1 MIFAT
6 VIGLIIATLRQKNRS
21 GKTHFIRVHPAEYL
35 RFLIAGLSGIS
46 QTVPKP

>member
-6 VIGLIIATLRQKNRS
+6 VVGLIIAALRQKNRS
-21 GKTHFIRVHPAEYL
+21 GKSQFIRVQPGEYL
-35 RFLIAGLSGIS
+35 RFLIAGLSGVS